1 MNKYGHDNPGLSLL
15 QASDLASIQVNND
28 FQDDNEDHLDVQRL
42 DQEVLQDFN
51 DINAKIIF
59 FKSWDAV
66 MI

>member
-1 MNKYGHDNPGLSLL
+1 MNNYGHDNPGLSIL

-51 DINAKIIF
+51 NKYTKTAF
-59 FKSWDAV
+59 F
-66 MI
+66 